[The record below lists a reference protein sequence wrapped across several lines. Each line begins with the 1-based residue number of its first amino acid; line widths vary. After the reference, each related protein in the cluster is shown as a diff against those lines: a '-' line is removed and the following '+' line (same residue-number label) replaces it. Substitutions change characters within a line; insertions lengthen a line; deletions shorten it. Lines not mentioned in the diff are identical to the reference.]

1 MAAHLSYIT
10 VDSVIQDFLSEG
22 EYSQNRYFKT
32 FHSAFR
38 GMDNLGIDFFY
49 RIQSVKLPVNANF
62 TVTIP
67 PNCINV
73 TKVGILNDNGAIIP
87 LWNNP
92 NMTTYADLLP
102 DRIEKTNDH
111 ESLWMEWNSNAFF
124 NVWNNGAYSNVYGV
138 PSGEPHVG
146 EFKVDMDNGVIL
158 LGQHFRRDYIMLEYL
173 ASPQEGQEYY
183 IPIQFREALIAW
195 LWWKDSKAIAV
206 RRGQIGIM
214 RDLKST
220 FYRER
225 ANAIA
230 QWKPSTILDKYQ
242 VSQEQSRLAVKT

>member
-1 MAAHLSYIT
+1 MSQHLSYIT
-10 VDSVIQDFLSEG
+10 LDSIIQDFLSEG

-173 ASPQEGQEYY
+173 ASPQEGQ
-183 IPIQFREALIAW
+183 
-195 LWWKDSKAIAV
+195 
-206 RRGQIGIM
+206 
-214 RDLKST
+214 
-220 FYRER
+220 
-225 ANAIA
+225 
-230 QWKPSTILDKYQ
+230 
-242 VSQEQSRLAVKT
+242 

>member
-1 MAAHLSYIT
+1 MSQHLSYIT
-10 VDSVIQDFLSEG
+10 LDSVIKDFLSEG

-67 PNCINV
+67 ANCINV
-73 TKVGILNDNGAIIP
+73 TKVGILNNNGAIIP

-92 NMTTYADLLP
+92 NMTTYADLFP
-102 DRIEKTNDH
+102 DRVQKTDDP
-111 ESLWMEWNSNAFF
+111 ESLWMEWGN
-124 NVWNNGAYSNVYGV
+124 NVWGNLWNGYGYSNVFGV
-138 PSGEPHVG
+138 PSGEPFVG

-158 LGQHFRRDYIMLEYL
+158 IGQHFRRDYIMLEYL

-183 IPIQFREALIAW
+183 IPVQFREALIAW
-195 LWWKDSKAIAV
+195 LWWKDSKAVAV
-206 RRGQIGIM
+206 RRGQVGIM
-214 RDLKST
+214 RDLRST

-230 QWKPSTILDKYQ
+230 QFKPSTILDEYQ
-242 VSQEQSRLAVKT
+242 VSQESTRLTVKA

>member
-1 MAAHLSYIT
+1 MSNHLSYIS
-10 VDSVIQDFLSEG
+10 VDSVIKDYLSEG
-22 EYSQNRYFKT
+22 EYSQNRYFKI
-32 FHSAFR
+32 FHLAFR
-38 GMDNLGIDFFY
+38 AMDNLGIDFFY

-67 PNCINV
+67 ANCINV
-73 TKVGILNDNGAIIP
+73 TKVGILNNNGAIIP

-92 NMTTYADLLP
+92 NMTTYADLNP
-102 DRIEKTNDH
+102 DRIQKTDDPS
-111 ESLWMEWNSNAFF
+111 SLWMEWGN
-124 NVWNNGAYSNVYGV
+124 NVWGNLWNGYGYSNVYGV
-138 PSGEPHVG
+138 PSGEPFVG

-158 LGQHFRRDYIMLEYL
+158 LNQRFNRDYLMVEFL
-173 ASPQEGQEYY
+173 ASPMEGQEYY
-183 IPIQFREALIAW
+183 IPIQFREAMIAW
-195 LWWKDSKAIAV
+195 LWWKDSKAVAT

-230 QWKPSTILDKYQ
+230 QFKPSTILDQYQ